1 MATIYDIK
9 KRADDLSE
17 KKEIDSISP
26 AEVGGLI
33 RDLADYTGEV
43 ETDGGTLGIR
53 KTYTSIEEMKADE
66 IPIGFDGKPLKR
78 GNLVVISN
86 EKNTGKEYNQVY
98 VFQKPGW
105 ELMYKVDAGY
115 ATRIELEKLADR
127 DVVMSEDEYEKLP
140 VKNPDAFYYTYE
152 EEE

>member
-26 AEVGGLI
+26 AEVGSLI
-33 RDLADYTGEV
+33 RDLADYAGQV
-43 ETDGGTLGIR
+43 ETDGSTLGIR
-53 KTYTSIEEMKADE
+53 KTYTSIEEMEADE
-66 IPIGFDGKPLKR
+66 MPIGFDGKPLKR

-86 EKNTGKEYNQVY
+86 EKNTEKEYNQVY
-98 VFQKPGW
+98 VFQKTGW
-105 ELMYKVDAGY
+105 KLMYKVDAGY

-140 VKNPDAFYYTYE
+140 VKNPNTFYYTYE